1 MKLRRFHL
9 AFGLLLFVAFL
20 VTGQFM
26 RRDFPDKSLI
36 DQEFRLL
43 MRSRHIYI
51 LLVSLSHILL
61 GIYFVGVRRWIQYAG
76 SALLFGGALS
86 VLYAFV
92 FETYTVHGYSQFSRN
107 GLYLS
112 LYGTVFH
119 VIGGFRLQSG
129 TNE

>member
-1 MKLRRFHL
+1 MKLRRLHL
-9 AFGLLLFVAFL
+9 VFGLLLFVAFL

-26 RRDFPDKSLI
+26 RRDFPDKSMI

-61 GIYFVGVRRWIQYAG
+61 GIYFVSVRRWIQYAG
-76 SALLFGGALS
+76 SLLLFAGALLL
-86 VLYAFV
+86 LYAFI
-92 FETYTVHGYSQFSRN
+92 FETYTVHGFSQFSGN
-107 GLYLS
+107 GLYAALA
-112 LYGTVFH
+112 GTVVH
-119 VIGGFRLQSG
+119 LIGGIRLQSR